1 MDQFRDEGYVCVAGE
16 PKGKDYESDS
26 DDLGTSLVPSLRN
39 DANLDLSV
47 DEEYEDLRAELLAY
61 HSALSS
67 LTSSRRSLLS
77 TPCWS
82 RGGICINYK
91 LCPRH
96 RHLTEVPG
104 CKNRLNVC
112 CFVWNQYE
120 VRDMRDK
127 GINNIAFPWR
137 PKTNFGGEGIVVS
150 NKKRSRKRKK
160 KTTTTEPADVI
171 YQF

>member
-1 MDQFRDEGYVCVAGE
+1 MYLFFAFFVFCMRVDGI
-16 PKGKDYESDS
+16 PKDSSDS
-26 DDLGTSLVPSLRN
+26 EDVTGLVTSLRN
-39 DANLDLSV
+39 DANLDLSE
-47 DEEYEDLRAELLAY
+47 DEEYEDLRAEFLAY

-67 LTSSRRSLLS
+67 LASSRRSLIS

-82 RGGICINYK
+82 HGGICINYK

-96 RHLTEVPG
+96 LHLTEIPG

-127 GINNIAFPWR
+127 GIHNIAFPWSS
-137 PKTNFGGEGIVVS
+137 KHDYGGEGIITVT
-150 NKKRSRKRKK
+150 KKKAKMKRKV
-160 KTTTTEPADVI
+160 TTETAIV
-171 YQF
+171 FNL